1 MASLRITLSQLK
13 RSKEESPRRN
23 KRIRENNNSNKRVAR
38 VVKKLQARALPKV
51 VPLLAR
57 ISRRRRRSRS
67 LDLSQINQ
75 LLMLKTNHVFAA

>member
-75 LLMLKTNHVFAA
+75 LLMLKTSHVFAA

>member
-51 VPLLAR
+51 VLPLAR

>member
-51 VPLLAR
+51 VLLLAR

>member
-51 VPLLAR
+51 VLLLAR

-67 LDLSQINQ
+67 LDLSQIHQ
-75 LLMLKTNHVFAA
+75 LLTLKTNHVFAA